1 MRQIGIAP
9 SEAVGDPRRE
19 GVGRLPGWPAV
30 VGLFLGSLVLYC
42 INLGQPVENPDEFYH
57 ILAARGLLETGEPR
71 IADGLYWRSYLFTRL
86 VAASFWLLG
95 DGLVAA
101 RLPSVI
107 ATATL
112 VVVLFLWV
120 RREAGAGPAWLA
132 AGLYAVSPFAVEIA
146 QFSRFYALQALAVV
160 GTAWLV
166 LELVGRPAHPRM
178 QAIRLVGAGGLAA
191 VAVSLQ
197 PTSLMGLAG
206 LAAWV
211 VPALALRLLGR
222 TDPSR
227 RVRLGLVAAAAL
239 LAATALAVALA
250 SDRLAGL
257 WTLYR
262 EVPLFNVPLR
272 EQFWFYYLWYLLL
285 YPALWVPV
293 GLLAMVAIARA
304 PGLGSLAT
312 VTFATSFLLGS
323 FAGSKALRYIA
334 FAQPFLFVLWGLALA
349 VLLPALVGW
358 LGRLAREL
366 EQLLTG
372 LGNRA
377 RLAARALIAAAL
389 AALLLTNPFW
399 LRTASLLADLPLGP
413 EIPDSDWERAAPVLR
428 PLLAEA
434 AVLVNTE
441 ELGPLYYFGR
451 HDILYSPSKL
461 AELPPAAR
469 SDLGRDPR
477 TGRPVI
483 GSLEALERVI
493 RCYPSG
499 LFLTPALHW
508 RRPYL
513 ADPEAV
519 DLLERL
525 AEPVEL
531 PAGSHV
537 HAYRW
542 RHPPPD
548 PADGEACRGLPGL
561 AGAAQR

>member
-1 MRQIGIAP
+1 MRQTGIVP
-9 SEAVGDPRRE
+9 GEALGDPGRE
-19 GVGRLPGWPAV
+19 GVGSLSGWPAV
-30 VGLFLGSLVLYC
+30 ALLFLGSLLLYC
-42 INLGQPVENPDEFYH
+42 VNLDQPVENPDEFYH

-71 IADGLYWRSYLFTRL
+71 IADGFYWRSYLFTRL
-86 VAASFWLLG
+86 VAASFRLLG

-107 ATATL
+107 ATSVL

-120 RREAGAGPAWLA
+120 RREAGAGAAWLA
-132 AGLYAVSPFAVEIA
+132 AGLYAISPFAVEVA
-146 QFSRFYALQALAVV
+146 QFCRFYALQALAMV

-166 LELVGRPAHPRM
+166 LELVGRPARPRV
-178 QAIRLVGAGGLAA
+178 QAARLVGAGGLAA
-191 VAVSLQ
+191 VAVGLQ
-197 PTSLMGLAG
+197 PTSFMGLAG
-206 LAAWV
+206 LAAWA

-222 TDPSR
+222 ADLPWR
-227 RVRLGLVAAAAL
+227 ARLGWLAAGVL
-239 LAATALAVALA
+239 LAVAALAVALA
-250 SDRLAGL
+250 SGRLAGL
-257 WTLYR
+257 WELYR

-285 YPALWVPV
+285 YPTLWTPIGV
-293 GLLAMVAIARA
+293 LAVVAIVRS
-304 PGLGSLAT
+304 PGLGSLAA
-312 VTFATSFLLGS
+312 VTFAVAFLLGS
-323 FAGSKALRYIA
+323 FAGSKALRYLA

-349 VLLPALVGW
+349 ALLPALAGW
-358 LGRLAREL
+358 AGRLAREL
-366 EQLLTG
+366 ERRLAG
-372 LGNRA
+372 LGSRA
-377 RLAARALIAAAL
+377 RLAGRALIAAGL
-389 AALLLTNPFW
+389 GVLLLANPFW

-413 EIPDSDWERAAPVLR
+413 ELPDSDWERAAPILR

-441 ELGPLYYFGR
+441 ELGPLYYLGR

-461 AELPPAAR
+461 AELPPAIRA
-469 SDLGRDPR
+469 DLGRDPR

-499 LFLTPALHW
+499 LFLAPALHW

-513 ADPEAV
+513 ADPEAA

-542 RHPPPD
+542 RHEGIGPGE
-548 PADGEACRGLPGL
+548 AEACRGLPGL
-561 AGAAQR
+561 PGLAAP